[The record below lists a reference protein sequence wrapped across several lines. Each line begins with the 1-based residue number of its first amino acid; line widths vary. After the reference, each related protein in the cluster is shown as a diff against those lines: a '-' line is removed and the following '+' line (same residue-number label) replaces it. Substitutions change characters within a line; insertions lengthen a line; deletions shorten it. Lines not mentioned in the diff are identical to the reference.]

1 MKPDDLSEDG
11 LPTPLTSIKL
21 KNLNDDVVS
30 NNGNDLWQKG
40 ICLLL
45 LIVIIVWCFT
55 ILAVTVIIVVISK
68 NPLNA
73 SLFPPL
79 LSPVYLFYRI
89 LHPLLPMNEQK
100 FWLAA
105 MRPRIVIFGK
115 REKSEN

>member
-1 MKPDDLSEDG
+1 MKPDDSSEDD
-11 LPTPLTSIKL
+11 LPTPLIKP
-21 KNLNDDVVS
+21 KSSTDDKASS
-30 NNGNDLWQKG
+30 NGINHWQKS

-45 LIVIIVWCFT
+45 LIVIIVWCFMILVVT
-55 ILAVTVIIVVISK
+55 ITVVVISR

-79 LSPVYLFYRI
+79 LSPAYLFYRI

-105 MRPRIVIFGK
+105 MRPKLVLFDK
-115 REKSEN
+115 KEKKV